1 MYILLSYITC
11 CLLVALF
18 FIIDAYI
25 NTPDVKSLPDT
36 EKDTMVL
43 MIVFSPLTVAIGIVI
58 LPIWGF
64 GSLFFKCIEKS
75 SAAGVKRN
83 KKYRLNEKRCK
94 LAEKYKN
101 NPVKLVEEFEKLTK
115 E

>member
-1 MYILLSYITC
+1 MYILLSYIAC

-25 NTPDVKSLPDT
+25 NSPDIKSLSDN
-36 EKDTMVL
+36 EKDAMIL
-43 MIVFSPLTVAIGIVI
+43 MFVFSPLAVVMGIVI
-58 LPIWGF
+58 LPIWGIQW
-64 GSLFFKCIEKS
+64 LFFKCMEKA
-75 SAAGVKRN
+75 SAAGVMRN
-83 KKYRLNEKRCK
+83 KKHRLNEKRCK